1 MNCNPCNLRK
11 FGRIR
16 GLVFGSYGEWSE
28 DVDTLV
34 RMCTRQIAKNSWME
48 AGFRNQADARAIFT
62 QHIFKKLAVL
72 SLKSVADLIY
82 DRREAIGSND
92 GGESRAHVSSHIQE
106 MEASLIESAG
116 IHAGIRGLGRYH

>member
-1 MNCNPCNLRK
+1 MHTVNNQVVGGGGGAVTAHLRK

-72 SLKSVADLIY
+72 SLKSVADLLY
-82 DRREAIGSND
+82 DRRW
-92 GGESRAHVSSHIQE
+92 
-106 MEASLIESAG
+106 
-116 IHAGIRGLGRYH
+116 